1 MTLAEAI
8 RSRLL
13 QLMKEK
19 DFSAYDFYVKGGLAK
34 STVSQILNGTRGEKM
49 AVKTLYEMISTMSV
63 SLKDFFDDGIFD
75 GVTD

>member
-34 STVSQILNGTRGEKM
+34 STVSQRLN
-49 AVKTLYEMISTMSV
+49 ALYEMIPTMSV